1 VTDLVGLDIE
11 ERGEVVVARVSGEL
25 DIAEASTTGERI
37 GEAVPTSARAL
48 VVDFSQLEFIDSS
61 GIAMLF
67 GLARRLGS
75 RRQELRVVARGGK
88 PVARVLEIVEFDRAA
103 PIHET
108 LDDALAELS
117 PDGR

>member
-1 VTDLVGLDIE
+1 LADLVGLEIE
-11 ERGEVVVARVSGEL
+11 EQGEIVVARVTGEL
-25 DIAEASTTGERI
+25 DIAGASSTGESI
-37 GEAVPTSARAL
+37 SEAVPSSVRAL
-48 VVDFSQLEFIDSS
+48 VVDFSGLEFIDSS

-75 RRQELRVVARGGK
+75 RRQELRVVARRGE

-108 LDDALAELS
+108 LDEALAELA
-117 PDGR
+117 PG